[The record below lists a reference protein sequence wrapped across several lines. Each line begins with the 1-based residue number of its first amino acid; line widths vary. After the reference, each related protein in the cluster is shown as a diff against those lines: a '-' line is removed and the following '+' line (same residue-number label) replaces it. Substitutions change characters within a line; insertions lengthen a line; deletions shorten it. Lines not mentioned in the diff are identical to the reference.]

1 MAGHSSC
8 QCTETDVFESG
19 LQEAKSR
26 AGGQKPLLLLA
37 ALRDRDPNRDT
48 AYAEIKHFGSIV
60 AGVQTQCFIEF
71 KAFKPGGE
79 DQVCV
84 I

>member
-1 MAGHSSC
+1 MS
-8 QCTETDVFESG
+8 ESA

-26 AGGQKPLLLLA
+26 AGGQKPLLLVIA
-37 ALRDRDPNRDT
+37 MRDRDPNKDSV
-48 AYAEIKHFGSIV
+48 YSEIKHFGAIV
-60 AGVQTQCFIEF
+60 ARVQTQCFMDF

-84 I
+84 ARALVR